1 MQHKAARAYA
11 SVKYEGVNITKDI
24 TEDLISMNYTDNLDS
39 ADELELN
46 IKDINRKWLKEWHPR
61 KGDKIDVT
69 IIGEHWDNFGD
80 LKTYPC
86 GSFQVDAITYSGP
99 PSIISIKAISVDIK
113 ANYKD
118 EKRNKSWENVTLK
131 DIVSEITRK
140 ANKSL
145 IYEVENIIK
154 YKRVD
159 QSLESDLQLL
169 KRLCEQEGLSL
180 KSAVDKLIVFNK
192 EKYEKEEALGII
204 ELTPYLNFTIDSD
217 DADTYDSC
225 IIEYYDSTLKE
236 TLRGEF
242 KAPEREGYKEN
253 TNRVLRVK
261 ENNSV
266 PGDNKEE
273 KEAFLAKKAKSK
285 LRSKNSNE
293 TKVNISNRKGDFI
306 TWAGSTVTLVN
317 FGVYSGKY
325 VVNKITRT
333 IGDSG
338 YKQSL
343 ELNKTLEY

>member
-69 IIGEHWDNFGD
+69 IIGEHWDSFGD

-86 GSFQVDAITYSGP
+86 GLFQVDAITYSGP
-99 PSIISIKAISVDIK
+99 PSVISIKAISVDIK

-131 DIVSEITRK
+131 DIVSEITSK

-159 QSLESDLQLL
+159 QSLESDLQIL

-180 KSAVDKLIVFNK
+180 KSAVDKMNICDK
-192 EKYEKEEALGII
+192 EKYEKEDALGII

-225 IIEYYDSTLKE
+225 VI
-236 TLRGEF
+236 
-242 KAPEREGYKEN
+242 
-253 TNRVLRVK
+253 
-261 ENNSV
+261 
-266 PGDNKEE
+266 
-273 KEAFLAKKAKSK
+273 
-285 LRSKNSNE
+285 
-293 TKVNISNRKGDFI
+293 
-306 TWAGSTVTLVN
+306 
-317 FGVYSGKY
+317 
-325 VVNKITRT
+325 
-333 IGDSG
+333 
-338 YKQSL
+338 
-343 ELNKTLEY
+343 